1 MLYIAM
7 VRYRSWMSLYLSS
20 MTKDFVL
27 TSAIVARTNLRS
39 SSVVGLFLRFL
50 LKCYERIEWRQKTA
64 TDEATFLE
72 NRAPWCS
79 LQARG
84 VCPLVLST

>member
-1 MLYIAM
+1 M
-7 VRYRSWMSLYLSS
+7 YLSS

-27 TSAIVARTNLRS
+27 TSAIVARMNLRS

-50 LKCYERIEWRQKTA
+50 FRCYQRIQWRQKTA
-64 TDEATFLE
+64 TDETIFLK
-72 NRAPWCS
+72 NRAPWYS
-79 LQARG
+79 LQARD